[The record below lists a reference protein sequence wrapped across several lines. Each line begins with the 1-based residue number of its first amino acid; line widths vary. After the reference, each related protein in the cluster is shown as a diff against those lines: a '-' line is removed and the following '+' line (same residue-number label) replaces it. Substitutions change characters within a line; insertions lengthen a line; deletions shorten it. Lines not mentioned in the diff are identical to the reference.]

1 MVISSQIITII
12 IYLSFQWSQECQCAC
27 NVKSLHTKGFSQNG
41 FNGTPSKPAIC
52 THGTPPTVTDLFQ
65 IRNNR
70 INKFMLTDTI
80 EKKKK
85 HTPHN
90 SGFIQFLF
98 CFTVAQWWEAAS
110 GITVQGIARGG
121 RERTCMSPVMSHLT
135 IERTIKSI
143 NCPKN
148 SQMVLGVSN

>member
-12 IYLSFQWSQECQCAC
+12 IILSFQWSQECQCAC

-52 THGTPPTVTDLFQ
+52 THGTPPTVTHFFQ

-85 HTPHN
+85 THTAQLWLHSVSVLFH
-90 SGFIQFLF
+90 SGSVMRGSKWYN
-98 CFTVAQWWEAAS
+98 C
-110 GITVQGIARGG
+110 ARYCQ
-121 RERTCMSPVMSHLT
+121 RWPRANLHEPRNEPFNHRKDNKVDKLS
-135 IERTIKSI
+135 
-143 NCPKN
+143 
-148 SQMVLGVSN
+148 